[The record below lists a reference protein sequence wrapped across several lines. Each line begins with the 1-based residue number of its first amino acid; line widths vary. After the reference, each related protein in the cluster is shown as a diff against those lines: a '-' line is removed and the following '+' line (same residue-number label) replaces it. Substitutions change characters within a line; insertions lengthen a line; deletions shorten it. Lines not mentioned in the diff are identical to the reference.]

1 MTFTIRKKLI
11 GGFLAVLLLLGS
23 IVAIANYEINR
34 IDKLYSKML
43 DVDANQVSM
52 IQNYKAELFKQA
64 NSVNAYLLSKNAES
78 VSDYQIAFSKFIK
91 PFEALEKAE
100 TTQKGKQ
107 LLAEMKQAQNQFL
120 QVVNKEIELKSQ
132 GDTEGYITLATTEA
146 KSTSDHFQAAAE
158 AVVQYKT
165 EQMKEHRADLMGQTN
180 AVKQTILLISLVAIL
195 VGISVALVVSFMIS
209 RPVQAVSH
217 SLNQLAQGNLTIPD
231 LRVKNKDEIGILAN
245 SLNELLNHLKELIG
259 KVVDSA
265 AKVAASSDQL
275 LASNEQNSRAS
286 EQIAQSVQQTASGAE
301 QQLSLFEEVSSSVG
315 EMASGIQQIAESS
328 ERMQHSAENATHLS
342 RKGAK
347 SVETVVDHMRDITDS
362 FEQTSKIVAILG
374 NRSSEI
380 TGIAALITDIA
391 EQTNLLALNAAIEAA
406 RAGEHGKGFAVVAD
420 EVRKLAV
427 QSKQSADQIAHTI
440 RLVQEETDQAIAAVH
455 AGNQL
460 VEKGLH
466 STKEADLAFHD
477 ISGSIEEVSS
487 KVQEVSSAVEE
498 LTAQSHL
505 IVETIGQVKA
515 IAEQGLLA
523 NQDSSAATQE
533 QVATMEEVTASAQGL
548 TQLANELQT
557 AVSQFK
563 L

>member
-11 GGFLAVLLLLGS
+11 GGFVAVLLLLVS
-23 IVAIANYEINR
+23 IVAIANYEIAR
-34 IDKLYSKML
+34 IEKMYTKIL
-43 DVDANQVSM
+43 DVDAAQVNM
-52 IQNYKAELFKQA
+52 IQSYKAELFKQS
-64 NSVNAYLLSKNAES
+64 NSVSAYLLSNNSDS
-78 VSDYQIAFSKFIK
+78 VTDYQIAFSKFTK
-91 PFEALEKAE
+91 PLEAMEKAE
-100 TTQKGKQ
+100 DTAKGKQ
-107 LLAEMKQAQNQFL
+107 LLEELRKAQNQFL
-120 QVVNKEIELKSQ
+120 QVINREVELKNQ
-132 GDTEGYITLATTEA
+132 GDTEGYITLATTTA
-146 KSTSDHFQAAAE
+146 KSAGDNFQAKVEAFVKYKTQEMESDHE
-158 AVVQYKT
+158 VVDQST
-165 EQMKEHRADLMGQTN
+165 STTLR
-180 AVKQTILLISLVAIL
+180 TILIISLVAII
-195 VGISVALVVSFMIS
+195 VGLGVALVVSFLIS
-209 RPVQAVSH
+209 RPVKTVSH

-231 LRVKNKDEIGILAN
+231 IRVKNKDEIGILAN
-245 SLNELLNHLKELIG
+245 SLNELLHHMKELIG

-265 AKVAASSDQL
+265 AKVAASSEQL
-275 LASNEQNSRAS
+275 LTSNEQNARAS

-301 QQLSLFEEVSSSVG
+301 QQLNLFEEVSSSVE

-342 RKGAK
+342 SNGAK
-347 SVETVVDHMRDITDS
+347 SVETVVDHMRDITVS
-362 FEQTSKIVAILG
+362 FEQTSKIVAMLG
-374 NRSSEI
+374 SRSSEI

-427 QSKQSADQIAHTI
+427 QSKQSADQIARTI

-460 VEKGLH
+460 VDKGLH
-466 STKEADLAFHD
+466 STKEADLAFRD

-505 IVETIGQVKA
+505 IVETISQVKA

-533 QVATMEEVTASAQGL
+533 QVATTEEVTASAQGL